1 MKNQIS
7 FNQKLDL
14 LIISLKT
21 LEASTNNRLIKTTKT
36 KSINNLNKYLTHLDK
51 LYMYLKKYN
60 RILYTYLVT
69 IILNLYILHKNIHN
83 YLLSKNANLVL
94 KSYTNYKESKK
105 LKQYIRKFNYLY
117 FKRYEYYNNYKYINY
132 TSKIEINK
140 IAITNLYLITTIIN
154 KQGIYVLIKYL
165 IK

>member
-14 LIISLKT
+14 LIVSLKA
-21 LEASTNNRLIKTTKT
+21 LEAFKNNTLVKTTKN
-36 KSINNLNKYLTHLDK
+36 KNIKNLNIYPISLEE
-51 LYMYLKKYN
+51 LYIYLKQYN
-60 RILYTYLVT
+60 NILYQCLGTT
-69 IILNLYILHKNIHN
+69 ILNLYILHKNIN
-83 YLLSKNANLVL
+83 NDLLSQKAYLIL

-117 FKRYEYYNNYKYINY
+117 FKRNKYYNDYKYINY
-132 TSKIEINK
+132 ASKIEINK
-140 IAITNLYLITTIIN
+140 IAITNLYLITRLIN

-165 IK
+165 NK

>member
-14 LIISLKT
+14 LIVSLKALET
-21 LEASTNNRLIKTTKT
+21 LKNDKLVNKTNNTDIKKLNIYLIN
-36 KSINNLNKYLTHLDK
+36 IEE
-51 LYMYLKKYN
+51 LYIYLKKYN
-60 RILYTYLVT
+60 NIVYYYLGT
-69 IILNLYILHKNIHN
+69 AMLNLYTLHKKINN
-83 YLLSKNANLVL
+83 YLLSRRANLIL
-94 KSYTNYKESKK
+94 KSYTNYRESKK

-117 FKRYEYYNNYKYINY
+117 FKRNKYYNDYKYINY

-140 IAITNLYLITTIIN
+140 IAIINLYLITKLVN

-165 IK
+165 TQ